1 VTVTPMRFGR
11 GTGASD
17 SGRLPGVLLV
27 SDRFGVVGKGRV
39 VVVTQGDMAM
49 ESVANSVQL
58 PPLDNPNER
67 VAVGEELQRVL
78 QDLIDLSLIGKQLHW
93 SVVGAAARGVHLFL
107 DELVGEWRE
116 LADVVAER
124 AVTLGFVPDGQGSAV
139 VAGSRV
145 EAVVVRSL
153 ADHVV
158 VWELGRRVAAVAE
171 RVRAR
176 LGSIG
181 AADLV
186 SQEVLIRVVGMLEKQ
201 QWLLRVQ
208 LGEKA

>member
-1 VTVTPMRFGR
+1 M
-11 GTGASD
+11 SI
-17 SGRLPGVLLV
+17 
-27 SDRFGVVGKGRV
+27 
-39 VVVTQGDMAM
+39 

-58 PPLDNPNER
+58 PPLDHPHER
-67 VAVGEELQRVL
+67 AALGQELQVVL
-78 QDLIDLSLIGKQLHW
+78 QDLLDLSLIAKQLHW

-107 DELVGEWRE
+107 DEVADEFRE

-124 AVTLGFVPDGQGSAV
+124 AVTLGFVPDGQSAA
-139 VAGSRV
+139 VANGSRV
-145 EAVVVRSL
+145 EPVAVRSL

-171 RVRAR
+171 QIRAR
-176 LGSIG
+176 LASIG

-186 SQEVLIRVVGMLEKQ
+186 TQDVLVRVVGVLEKQ

>member
-1 VTVTPMRFGR
+1 
-11 GTGASD
+11 
-17 SGRLPGVLLV
+17 
-27 SDRFGVVGKGRV
+27 
-39 VVVTQGDMAM
+39 M

-67 VAVGEELQRVL
+67 VAVGEELQVVL

-124 AVTLGFVPDGQGSAV
+124 AVTLGFVPDGQSSAV
-139 VAGSRV
+139 AAGSRI
-145 EAVVVRSL
+145 EPVVVRSL
-153 ADHVV
+153 ADHAV

-171 RVRAR
+171 RIRAR

-186 SQEVLIRVVGMLEKQ
+186 TQDVLIRVVGMLEKQ

>member
-1 VTVTPMRFGR
+1 
-11 GTGASD
+11 
-17 SGRLPGVLLV
+17 
-27 SDRFGVVGKGRV
+27 
-39 VVVTQGDMAM
+39 MAI

-67 VAVGEELQRVL
+67 AAVGAELQVML

-107 DELVGEWRE
+107 DELVEEWRE

-124 AVTLGFVPDGQGSAV
+124 AVTLGVVPDGQSSAV
-139 VAGSRV
+139 ASGSRV
-145 EAVVVRSL
+145 EPVVVQSL
-153 ADHVV
+153 ADHAV

-171 RVRAR
+171 RIRAR

-181 AADLV
+181 GADLV
-186 SQEVLIRVVGMLEKQ
+186 TQDVLVGVVGKLEKH
-201 QWLLRVQ
+201 QWLLRAQ

>member
-1 VTVTPMRFGR
+1 
-11 GTGASD
+11 
-17 SGRLPGVLLV
+17 
-27 SDRFGVVGKGRV
+27 
-39 VVVTQGDMAM
+39 M

-67 VAVGEELQRVL
+67 VAVGEDLQLVL

-107 DELVGEWRE
+107 DELVKEWRE

-124 AVTLGFVPDGQGSAV
+124 AMTLGSVPDGQSSTVA
-139 VAGSRV
+139 AGSRV
-145 EAVVVRSL
+145 EPVAVRSL
-153 ADHVV
+153 ADHAV

-171 RVRAR
+171 RIRAR

-186 SQEVLIRVVGMLEKQ
+186 TQDVLVRVVGMLEKQ

>member
-1 VTVTPMRFGR
+1 M
-11 GTGASD
+11 
-17 SGRLPGVLLV
+17 
-27 SDRFGVVGKGRV
+27 
-39 VVVTQGDMAM
+39 
-49 ESVANSVQL
+49 QL

-67 VAVGEELQRVL
+67 VAVGAELQVVL
-78 QDLIDLSLIGKQLHW
+78 QELIGLSLVGKQLHW

-124 AVTLGFVPDGQGSAV
+124 AVTLGFVPDGQSPAVASGS
-139 VAGSRV
+139 GV
-145 EAVVVRSL
+145 EPVVVRSL
-153 ADHVV
+153 ADHAV

-171 RVRAR
+171 RIRAR

-186 SQEVLIRVVGMLEKQ
+186 TQDVLIRVVGMLEKQ

>member
-1 VTVTPMRFGR
+1 
-11 GTGASD
+11 
-17 SGRLPGVLLV
+17 
-27 SDRFGVVGKGRV
+27 
-39 VVVTQGDMAM
+39 M

-124 AVTLGFVPDGQGSAV
+124 AVTLGFVPDGQSSAV

-153 ADHVV
+153 ADHAV

-201 QWLLRVQ
+201 QWMLRVQ

>member
-1 VTVTPMRFGR
+1 
-11 GTGASD
+11 
-17 SGRLPGVLLV
+17 
-27 SDRFGVVGKGRV
+27 
-39 VVVTQGDMAM
+39 M

-67 VAVGEELQRVL
+67 AAVGAELQVVL
-78 QDLIDLSLIGKQLHW
+78 VDLIDLSLIGKQLHW
-93 SVVGAAARGVHLFL
+93 SVVGGAAHGVHLFL
-107 DELVGEWRE
+107 DELVEEWRE
-116 LADVVAER
+116 FADVVAER
-124 AVTLGFVPDGQGSAV
+124 AVTLGFIPDGQSSSVA
-139 VAGSRV
+139 AGSRV
-145 EAVVVRSL
+145 EAVVVRSVV
-153 ADHVV
+153 DHAV

-181 AADLV
+181 GADLV
-186 SQEVLIRVVGMLEKQ
+186 TQDVLIRVVGMLEKQ